1 MFYLSENIVG
11 LAVFDCD
18 VDYILKNG
26 MVRAM
31 SGIGDN
37 ERPLIRQYV

>member
-1 MFYLSENIVG
+1 MFYLSEDIVG
-11 LAVFDCD
+11 LALFDSD

-31 SGIGDN
+31 SGIEDN
-37 ERPLIRQYV
+37 ELPPIRQYV